1 MREYKLVD
9 HVLSPGRGGQGSYGG
24 RYVLRSGGGG
34 VLVNGKG
41 PDREDQ
47 KHGEGNGGGGGG
59 GAING
64 LPGLVILEIGSG

>member
-1 MREYKLVD
+1 MVD
-9 HVLSPGRGGQGSYGG
+9 KVVTDYGG
-24 RYVLRSGGGG
+24 RYVLGSGGGE

-47 KHGEGNGGGGGG
+47 KHGERYGGGGGG
-59 GAING
+59 GPTNG